1 MKYALLGKKS
11 SQAHT
16 QNYSLNQ
23 LIAWNSRAVV
33 IKLNEEKKI
42 PKHRNRVALLK
53 FYIRA
58 YFSHGRNCK
67 HCKNCKYDCKGWFL
81 GQAHKTRA
89 YRIRGPCRIIR
100 SQMKESGRLSR
111 MWQRTHIITPK
122 SCWKTTDPSS
132 GYWNVSLRHWQ
143 RSWSSP

>member
-67 HCKNCKYDCKGWFL
+67 HCRNCNDDCQGSYL
-81 GQAHKTRA
+81 GQLRNLKLGNE
-89 YRIRGPCRIIR
+89 IRGPCIP
-100 SQMKESGRLSR
+100 QTLK
-111 MWQRTHIITPK
+111 K
-122 SCWKTTDPSS
+122 SILT
-132 GYWNVSLRHWQ
+132 GE
-143 RSWSSP
+143 